1 MDTSKDPATSPSRER
16 ETKGRGEPPTTDRR
30 TRPAG
35 RESEDA
41 GRDREDEGDRD
52 EVEDPNGPK
61 ARAKQHISEA
71 LRELQGGSRPGVSRA
86 QKSLN
91 AALELL

>member
-1 MDTSKDPATSPSRER
+1 MDKSTDPATSPSSER
-16 ETKGRGEPPTTDRR
+16 ETKGRGEPPITDRR

-35 RESEDA
+35 QESEDA
-41 GRDREDEGDRD
+41 GRDVEG
-52 EVEDPNGPK
+52 EEGEGPIPHV
-61 ARAKQHISEA
+61 RQHISEA

>member
-1 MDTSKDPATSPSRER
+1 MDKSKESATSPSRER

-41 GRDREDEGDRD
+41 GRDREDRD

-86 QKSLN
+86 QKSLT

>member
-1 MDTSKDPATSPSRER
+1 MDKSKESATSPSRER

-41 GRDREDEGDRD
+41 GQDREDEDAPDRIAH
-52 EVEDPNGPK
+52 V
-61 ARAKQHISEA
+61 KQHIGEA

-86 QKSLN
+86 QKSLD